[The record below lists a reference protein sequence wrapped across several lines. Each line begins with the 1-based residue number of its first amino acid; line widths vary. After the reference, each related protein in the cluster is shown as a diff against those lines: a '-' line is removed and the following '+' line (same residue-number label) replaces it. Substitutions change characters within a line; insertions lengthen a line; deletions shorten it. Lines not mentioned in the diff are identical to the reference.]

1 MELILQTEKEALKF
15 RLAAVLLSVL
25 ALYVARLEA
34 WLPAVLLTLGYLVY
48 VVLLRAFFLPR
59 FTIPGAVYGMVVV
72 DVAVVTL
79 ALTIV
84 GKIGSPIFVLF
95 PVLILY
101 YSIHLGYVSSLATAT
116 LSSLAYSSVALLT
129 GEAEWFGAFLSFQVP
144 LFYLLAF
151 MGGFLAEKRFEE
163 RREKESLQ
171 ESLQEAIGLER
182 GARSLLDVTKALG
195 NTLEMGAVLNRV
207 LHSALGLGGVKASMV
222 ALPRKEDGR
231 LVVRASNLSLK
242 DLRESVLNQ
251 AVNGMDQESP
261 MDLALKT
268 LSPQLVPDLKGDTA
282 GLPQWL
288 RTLPYDSLV
297 VTPLVHQ
304 EKALGALFLLGE
316 NFRQDRLVEA
326 KSLGELAGMALFNA
340 MVYEES
346 QSRVTHLKEEF
357 EQLVGRVEKLR
368 QAQKK
373 RIIEV
378 DRLQVDLFKN
388 EVTIEGKPVKLSP
401 IEFELLS
408 ALAQNAGESLTH
420 NTLLRLVWGPEHEGQ
435 ISVVD
440 VTIHRLRR
448 KIEADPSR
456 PKRIVTVRGVGYM
469 LTSGRQP
476 ASGTKAPLP
485 FKKVI

>member
-72 DVAVVTL
+72 DVTVVTL

-171 ESLQEAIGLER
+171 EAIGLER
-182 GARSLLDVTKALG
+182 GARSLLEVTKALG
-195 NTLEMGAVLNRV
+195 NTLEMGVVLNRV
-207 LHSALGLGGVKASMV
+207 LHSALGLGGVNASMV

-288 RTLPYDSLV
+288 QDLPYDSLV

-304 EKALGALFLLGE
+304 EKALGVLFLLGE

-340 MVYEES
+340 MIYEES

-357 EQLVGRVEKLR
+357 EELVGRVEKLR

-378 DRLQVDLFKN
+378 DRLQVDLFKS

-408 ALAQNAGESLTH
+408 ALAQNAGEPLTH
-420 NTLLRLVWGPEHEGQ
+420 NTLLRLVWGPENEGQ